1 MKQITL
7 VISIIL
13 CLAWGA
19 KAQNRA
25 ESLMQDTT
33 LSKPQIGFVS
43 KSYNFGKIRKGE
55 KIATSFYFKNIGTRP
70 LKILQVQT
78 SCGCTATNWTRG
90 YINPNAVGEIT
101 VTFDSGAKDEIL
113 GNQSK
118 VMLVIS
124 NALDKEVK
132 LILEGEVV
140 NSEVK
145 NN

>member
-1 MKQITL
+1 MKKIAL
-7 VISIIL
+7 VMTFI
-13 CLAWGA
+13 LAWAGFA
-19 KAQNRA
+19 QAQNRA
-25 ESLMQDTT
+25 ESLTQDTT
-33 LSKPQIGFVS
+33 LTKPQIGFVS

-55 KIATSFYFKNIGTRP
+55 KIVTSFYFKNTGTRP

-101 VTFDSGAKDEIL
+101 VTFDSGSKDEIL

-132 LILEGEVV
+132 LTLEGEVV
-140 NSEVK
+140 NSEIK
-145 NN
+145 SN